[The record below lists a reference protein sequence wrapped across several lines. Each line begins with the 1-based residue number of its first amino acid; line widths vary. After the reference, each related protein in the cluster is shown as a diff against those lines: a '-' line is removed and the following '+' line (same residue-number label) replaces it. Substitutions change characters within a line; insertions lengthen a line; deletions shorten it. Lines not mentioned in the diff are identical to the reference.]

1 MLQFP
6 PWKLGLIF
14 LVLVWGVILALP
26 NVVNMS
32 GAPGWM
38 PKKGVNLGLDLQ
50 GGVYL
55 MMEIQ
60 ADEVVANRL
69 DVLSRAG
76 RFLLARGLLRFVLL
90 ADGLEHVVERRVAVG
105 LRRVDLLD
113 RRLEL
118 G

>member
-6 PWKLGLIF
+6 PWKIGLIAVI
-14 LVLVWGVILALP
+14 LLWGVVLALP

-55 MMEIQ
+55 MMEIE

-69 DVLSRAG
+69 DVLSRDVSSTLTTPQSTASLTC
-76 RFLLARGLLRFVLL
+76 RK
-90 ADGLEHVVERRVAVG
+90 
-105 LRRVDLLD
+105 
-113 RRLEL
+113 
-118 G
+118 